1 VLVAAVL
8 NEQGSPEKKEGE
20 AAWFAG
26 IGGPARA
33 IYSQW
38 GGISKMRAQEMCL
51 TSLWAGS
58 GGGEGDPR
66 RGARARS
73 QQGTAKGFRV
83 MRGEVEA
90 VPRGGAVGGREE
102 NSGGEAKQRRGGAP
116 LFRAERGRRR

>member
-1 VLVAAVL
+1 MTAVL
-8 NEQGSPEKKEGE
+8 SEQVSPEKKEGE
-20 AAWFAG
+20 AARFAG

-73 QQGTAKGFRV
+73 QQGTAKGFRA
-83 MRGEVEA
+83 MRGEAAAGQRTA
-90 VPRGGAVGGREE
+90 VPRQNNGEGGRLCFEPREE
-102 NSGGEAKQRRGGAP
+102 EEGETGMVW
-116 LFRAERGRRR
+116 